1 MGGCTS
7 IFSPT
12 IGRLATAWFVWCLL
26 FPPCCGMPPWCT
38 PTVLCYYLVLVTLWS
53 CVLSY
58 PAPSIPV
65 FAPRSLIPARLHLH
79 CAPRSLI
86 IEYCTSPLPCLPLG
100 FSAVFILFP
109 RQAEITFFFLQ
120 FITDSSWRQL
130 LQALPLSQVLLTSV
144 FLSATENTEKKT
156 LLRLCRFFTT
166 FFLNPK
172 GGECTVDRAHLRPQ
186 STERT
191 PARRRNTNI
200 HAHRQTL
207 LRYRPRERVFESD
220 FLSVFR
226 HK

>member
-1 MGGCTS
+1 MGGFTS
-7 IFSPT
+7 FISPT
-12 IGRLATAWFVWCLL
+12 IGRLATSWFVWCLF
-26 FPPCCGMPPWCT
+26 FPPCCGMPRWCT
-38 PTVLCYYLVLVTLWS
+38 PTVLCYYRVLVTLWS

-86 IEYCTSPLPCLPLG
+86 IDYCTSPLPCLPPG
-100 FSAVFILFP
+100 FSAVFVLFP
-109 RQAEITFFFLQ
+109 RQAEITWFFCNPLP
-120 FITDSSWRQL
+120 WRQL
-130 LQALPLSQVLLTSV
+130 LQAPPLSQVLLTSV
-144 FLSATENTEKKT
+144 FLSATKNRQKKT
-156 LLRLCRFFTT
+156 LLHLHNIFFE
-166 FFLNPK
+166 PQ

-186 STERT
+186 STESI
-191 PARRRNTNI
+191 PARVQNANI

-207 LRYRPRERVFESD
+207 LRCRPRERVFESD

>member
-12 IGRLATAWFVWCLL
+12 IGRLATAWFVWCLF

-38 PTVLCYYLVLVTLWS
+38 PTVLCYYHVLVTLWS

-86 IEYCTSPLPCLPLG
+86 IDYCTSPLPCLPLG
-100 FSAVFILFP
+100 FSAVFVLFP
-109 RQAEITFFFLQ
+109 RQAEITFVFCNPLPIRVGASCYRRPPYLRSCLPQCSCLQ
-120 FITDSSWRQL
+120 PKKQTKKNVVTSSQH
-130 LQALPLSQVLLTSV
+130 
-144 FLSATENTEKKT
+144 
-156 LLRLCRFFTT
+156 

-172 GGECTVDRAHLRPQ
+172 EGSVPWTEPTSGLSPQKGIPRACRTLTYTRTDRLC
-186 STERT
+186 
-191 PARRRNTNI
+191 
-200 HAHRQTL
+200 
-207 LRYRPRERVFESD
+207 
-220 FLSVFR
+220 
-226 HK
+226 

>member
-12 IGRLATAWFVWCLL
+12 TGRLATAWFVWCLF

-38 PTVLCYYLVLVTLWS
+38 PTVLCYYRVLVTLWS

-58 PAPSIPV
+58 PAPSISV
-65 FAPRSLIPARLHLH
+65 FAPRSLI
-79 CAPRSLI
+79 I
-86 IEYCTSPLPCLPLG
+86 DYCTSPLPCLPLG
-100 FSAVFILFP
+100 FSAVFVLFP
-109 RQAEITFFFLQ
+109 RPAEITFFFLQ
-120 FITDSSWRQL
+120 PVTDSSWRRL
-130 LQALPLSQVLLTSV
+130 LQAPPLSQILLTSV
-144 FLSATENTEKKT
+144 FLSATENTKKKKKKRCYVSS
-156 LLRLCRFFTT
+156 LLHNIFFE
-166 FFLNPK
+166 PQ

-186 STERT
+186 STEMI
-191 PARRRNTNI
+191 PARVQNTNI

-207 LRYRPRERVFESD
+207 LRYRPREGVFESD